1 MEDYH
6 YKAILNNIF
15 RCLHSSPLKS
25 LNQLAQ
31 EKILINI
38 CMEMNNRSFLF
49 IYDCIKNNTKDNLKD
64 IIMKIISDLE
74 SVVSE
79 QNIKNKCD
87 INIKKII
94 ILDQVELKHLSQ
106 LLIVYGLLLAEKKL
120 IYIQTVKTCFN
131 YTLRKNIYLIV
142 NYYMK
147 PDITSLNLSEEDD
160 EEEEEIEEDEL
171 DDNNINININQK
183 EKEENIIK
191 KKLDPKYIKKKK
203 EIQEIKML
211 EKEIEAKANDLTYK
225 SGGINAKIKQKNA
238 LIENNIN
245 KLQKLKL
252 IKSKQNT
259 IEIKALKK
267 QEDKNKKKI
276 SMNLIKEK
284 EKAIETL
291 ENKISNIQNEYQN
304 YKAKKEKEINDM
316 KNRVSI
322 LLDKVNILEKKKVLL
337 KDYNELKEKS
347 NKYDDLIVKYKK
359 LKKIVD
365 EKWDL
370 TEQQYLDIIAKKDED
385 ILRLKEALI
394 LSERQSMMNGNY
406 TMKMNNNFGNS
417 LFIDNESVGD
427 NSINFTEYGYGNGV
441 NNNSNYFFK
450 NKNNGMN
457 LNNNLLLSPNMSG
470 INFKEAN
477 NFKDDEDKK

>member
-15 RCLHSSPLKS
+15 RCLHSNPLKT

-38 CMEMNNRSFLF
+38 CMEMNTKSFLF
-49 IYDCIKNNTKDNLKD
+49 IYDCIKNNIKDNLKD
-64 IIMKIISDLE
+64 IITKIIADLE

-79 QNIKNKCD
+79 ENIKNKCE

-94 ILDQVELKHLSQ
+94 ISDQKELMHLSQ

-131 YTLRKNIYLIV
+131 FTLRKNIYLIV

-147 PDITSLNLSEEDD
+147 PEIKELILNEED
-160 EEEEEIEEDEL
+160 EEEDEESEELDNINSNQDEEI
-171 DDNNINININQK
+171 IN
-183 EKEENIIK
+183 K
-191 KKLDPKYIKKKK
+191 KKSSPKYLKKKK
-203 EIQEIKML
+203 SIMEVKQM
-211 EKEIEAKANDLTYK
+211 EKDIEAKANSVTQK
-225 SGGINAKIKQKNA
+225 IGGINAKIKQNNEY
-238 LIENNIN
+238 IESNI
-245 KLQKLKL
+245 KKIQKLKL
-252 IKSKQNT
+252 TKAKENT
-259 IEIKALKK
+259 LEIKAINKK
-267 QEDKNKKKI
+267 NDRLNSKKKI

-304 YKAKKEKEINDM
+304 YKTKKEKEINDM
-316 KNRVSI
+316 KNKVSV
-322 LLDKVNILEKKKVLL
+322 LLNKVNILEKKKVLL

-347 NKYDDLIVKYKK
+347 NKYDDLIIKYKK
-359 LKKIVD
+359 LKKMVD

-406 TMKMNNNFGNS
+406 SMRMNNNCGHSMF
-417 LFIDNESVGD
+417 FDNESVGD
-427 NSINFTEYGYGNGV
+427 NSINLTEYGFGM
-441 NNNSNYFFK
+441 NNNNYFK
-450 NKNNGMN
+450 NKNNIIN
-457 LNNNLLLSPNMSG
+457 LNNNLLLSANNSE
-470 INFKEAN
+470 INFKDIN
-477 NFKDDEDKK
+477 NLNNEEEKK

>member
-74 SVVSE
+74 SVISE

-160 EEEEEIEEDEL
+160 EEEEIEEDEL
-171 DDNNINININQK
+171 NDNNININQK

-191 KKLDPKYIKKKK
+191 KKSDPKYIKKKK
-203 EIQEIKML
+203 EILEIKML

-291 ENKISNIQNEYQN
+291 ENKISNIQNEYKN
-304 YKAKKEKEINDM
+304 YKTKKEKEINDM

>member
-15 RCLHSSPLKS
+15 RCLHSTPLKS

-79 QNIKNKCD
+79 QDIKNKCD

-94 ILDQVELKHLSQ
+94 VLEQKELIHLSQ

-142 NYYMK
+142 NYYIK
-147 PDITSLNLSEEDD
+147 PEIKTLNLSEEDD
-160 EEEEEIEEDEL
+160 EDEEELEEEDF
-171 DDNNINININQK
+171 DDINMIETN
-183 EKEENIIK
+183 KEENITK
-191 KKLDPKYIKKKK
+191 NKLDPKYIKKKK
-203 EIQEIKML
+203 EIMEIKMM

-225 SGGINAKIKQKNA
+225 KGGINAKIKQKNA

-252 IKSKQNT
+252 TKAKENT
-259 IEIKALKK
+259 FEIKALKK
-267 QEDKNKKKI
+267 PEDKNKKKI

-291 ENKISNIQNEYQN
+291 EHKISNIQNEYQN
-304 YKAKKEKEINDM
+304 YKTKKEKEIKDM
-316 KNRVSI
+316 KNRVSL

-347 NKYDDLIVKYKK
+347 NKYDDLIVKYKR

-394 LSERQSMMNGNY
+394 LSERQSMMNGNL

-417 LFIDNESVGD
+417 LFNDYDSVGE
-427 NSINFTEYGYGNGV
+427 NSINLTEYGYGGFGNGM
-441 NNNSNYFFK
+441 NNNYNSFFK
-450 NKNNGMN
+450 NKNNAMN
-457 LNNNLLLSPNMSG
+457 SNNNLLMSPNMSD
-470 INFKEAN
+470 INLKDVN
-477 NFKDDEDKK
+477 NLKDDEDKK

>member
-171 DDNNINININQK
+171 NDNNININQK

-191 KKLDPKYIKKKK
+191 KKSDPKYIKKKK
-203 EIQEIKML
+203 EILEIKML

-304 YKAKKEKEINDM
+304 YK
-316 KNRVSI
+316 
-322 LLDKVNILEKKKVLL
+322 
-337 KDYNELKEKS
+337 
-347 NKYDDLIVKYKK
+347 KYDDLIVKYKK

>member
-94 ILDQVELKHLSQ
+94 ILDQSELIHLSQ
-106 LLIVYGLLLAEKKL
+106 LLIVYGLLLADKKL

-160 EEEEEIEEDEL
+160 EEEEIEEEESDG
-171 DDNNINININQK
+171 INKNINQK
-183 EKEENIIK
+183 EKEEYISKNK
-191 KKLDPKYIKKKK
+191 SDPKYMKKKK
-203 EIQEIKML
+203 EIMEVKML

-225 SGGINAKIKQKNA
+225 SGGINANIKQKNA

-252 IKSKQNT
+252 TKSKQNT

-304 YKAKKEKEINDM
+304 YKTKKEKEINDM
-316 KNRVSI
+316 KNRVSL

-427 NSINFTEYGYGNGV
+427 NSINFTEYGYGNGM

-450 NKNNGMN
+450 NKNNVMN

-470 INFKEAN
+470 INFKDAN

>member
-15 RCLHSSPLKS
+15 RCLHTSPLKS
-25 LNQLAQ
+25 LKQLAQ
-31 EKILINI
+31 ENILINI

-64 IIMKIISDLE
+64 IIIKIISDLE
-74 SVVSE
+74 SVLSE
-79 QNIKNKCD
+79 KNFKNKCE

-94 ILDQVELKHLSQ
+94 ILEQSELIHLSQ
-106 LLIVYGLLLAEKKL
+106 LLIVYSLLLAEKKL

-142 NYYMK
+142 NYYMN
-147 PDITSLNLSEEDD
+147 PEEMSLKLSEEN
-160 EEEEEIEEDEL
+160 EEEEESEEI
-171 DDNNINININQK
+171 DDININQK
-183 EKEENIIK
+183 EKEEYKNQR
-191 KKLDPKYIKKKK
+191 KLDPKYIKKKK
-203 EIQEIKML
+203 SILELKML
-211 EKEIEAKANDLTYK
+211 EEEIETRANYVTK
-225 SGGINAKIKQKNA
+225 KKGGINARIKQNNDF
-238 LIENNIN
+238 IETNIN
-245 KLQKLKL
+245 KIQKLKL
-252 IKSKQNT
+252 TKAKENT
-259 IEIKALKK
+259 LEIKATNKK
-267 QEDKNKKKI
+267 EEEKNKIKKKI

-284 EKAIETL
+284 EKTIETL

-304 YKAKKEKEINDM
+304 YKKKKEKEINDM
-316 KNRVSI
+316 KNKVSL

-347 NKYDDLIVKYKK
+347 NKYDDLIIKYKK
-359 LKKIVD
+359 LKKMVD

-406 TMKMNNNFGNS
+406 TMKLNNNFGNS
-417 LFIDNESVGD
+417 LLNDNESVGD
-427 NSINFTEYGYGNGV
+427 NSINFTEYGFGM
-441 NNNSNYFFK
+441 NNNNYIFK
-450 NKNNGMN
+450 NKNNIIN
-457 LNNNLLLSPNMSG
+457 SNNNLLFSANTSETNLKD
-470 INFKEAN
+470 INIL
-477 NFKDDEDKK
+477 KDEEEKK

>member
-160 EEEEEIEEDEL
+160 EEEEIEEDEL
-171 DDNNINININQK
+171 DDNNININQK

-191 KKLDPKYIKKKK
+191 KKSDPKYIKKKK
-203 EIQEIKML
+203 EILEIKML

-470 INFKEAN
+470 INFKEVN

>member
-160 EEEEEIEEDEL
+160 EEEEIEEDEL
-171 DDNNINININQK
+171 DDNNININQK

-191 KKLDPKYIKKKK
+191 KKSDPKYIKKKK
-203 EIQEIKML
+203 EILEIKML

-259 IEIKALKK
+259 IEIKA
-267 QEDKNKKKI
+267 
-276 SMNLIKEK
+276 
-284 EKAIETL
+284 
-291 ENKISNIQNEYQN
+291 
-304 YKAKKEKEINDM
+304 
-316 KNRVSI
+316 
-322 LLDKVNILEKKKVLL
+322 
-337 KDYNELKEKS
+337 
-347 NKYDDLIVKYKK
+347 
-359 LKKIVD
+359 
-365 EKWDL
+365 
-370 TEQQYLDIIAKKDED
+370 
-385 ILRLKEALI
+385 
-394 LSERQSMMNGNY
+394 
-406 TMKMNNNFGNS
+406 
-417 LFIDNESVGD
+417 
-427 NSINFTEYGYGNGV
+427 
-441 NNNSNYFFK
+441 
-450 NKNNGMN
+450 
-457 LNNNLLLSPNMSG
+457 
-470 INFKEAN
+470 
-477 NFKDDEDKK
+477 